1 VTDYNSD
8 QGRELRRARLTVIR
22 PTNAPDILSNREF
35 DITYKQFH
43 VVRREVMTDTE
54 ESGKVMFCPAC
65 HEQVDDTLVAV
76 RKLYVTYEEDPL
88 RNYRALVTLGCKG
101 CGWSEIV
108 PVESPPPLSD
118 EDKKVLGEAG
128 SFRAKDKLE
137 QMRAYQNAAGGL
149 LNPSAIGQDAL
160 RQFNKSSVM
169 GQLYGAGPSLMKSLL
184 SSGKIGMVSG
194 ITVRELPALAPK
206 RGQELADSIW
216 KDYEELDHLRK
227 QAQEDRGY
235 VEAYRVRE
243 QALRDVATQM
253 AKQIDKQVL
262 DTIYKPGD
270 MIRVAP
276 APKYAASPP
285 PAPKLDRHDQA
296 EMSRMI
302 DEAYTR
308 SGGDPSK
315 LQGLL
320 AQVREFFR

>member
-22 PTNAPDILSNREF
+22 PTNAPDMLSKRDF
-35 DITYKQFH
+35 DTTYKQFH
-43 VVRREVMTDTE
+43 VVRREVMTDVE

-65 HEQVDDTLVAV
+65 HEQVDDTLVAA

-108 PVESPPPLSD
+108 PIESPPPLSD

-137 QMRAYQNAAGGL
+137 QMRGYQNAAGGL

-160 RQFNKSSVM
+160 RQFNKASAM
-169 GQLYGAGPSLMKSLL
+169 GQLYGAGPTTLRSLL
-184 SSGKIGMVSG
+184 DASAKQLVH
-194 ITVRELPALAPK
+194 K
-206 RGQELADSIW
+206 RGQALADSIW

-235 VEAYRVRE
+235 VEAYRIRE

-253 AKQIDKQVL
+253 VKQIDKQVL

-270 MIRVAP
+270 RIRVAP
-276 APKYAASPP
+276 APKYAVAPP
-285 PAPKLDRHDQA
+285 PPPTWK
-296 EMSRMI
+296 SV
-302 DEAYTR
+302 DEAVGAIANEKDEKKRKSLMDYAV
-308 SGGDPSK
+308 
-315 LQGLL
+315 GL
-320 AQVREFFR
+320 FR